1 MNGTENDKDL
11 SQGTVYAVEN
21 DAAAREALEALV
33 QPLGYRFRPYASA
46 TEFFSHA
53 SSARPACLVLD
64 YSLPGVNGPALAQQH
79 AEMIDPLPVI
89 ITADQTDL
97 PMAVRL
103 LCQTSVTLLE
113 KPFRAEQLTEAIR
126 QAIEKDSVRC
136 GVRRR
141 FDKISEAV
149 HQLSSRETQ
158 VLQSIVAG
166 QLNKSIARN
175 LNVSVRTIEG
185 DRARIVDKFG
195 AETTGE
201 VVGKYAE
208 YRLLAEMG
216 YSSRSPWNGMQ

>member
-1 MNGTENDKDL
+1 MHGTDKDL

-21 DAAAREALEALV
+21 DPAAREALEALV
-33 QPLGYRFRPYASA
+33 QPLGYRFRHYNSA
-46 TEFFSHA
+46 AEFFSNA
-53 SSARPACLVLD
+53 PTGRPACLVLD
-64 YSLPGVNGPALAQQH
+64 YNLPGVSNPQIAQQH

-103 LCQTSVTLLE
+103 LCQTAVTLLE
-113 KPFRAEQLTEAIR
+113 KPFRAEQLTDAIR
-126 QAIEKDSVRC
+126 QAIEKDAVRC

-141 FDKISEAV
+141 FDRISEAV
-149 HQLSSRETQ
+149 DQLSSRETQ

-216 YSSRSPWNGMQ
+216 YRSRSPWTGMQ